1 MSQISRRTRVRQL
14 AESVWPGRTVNGYAN
29 LIAARLRKLADEEL
43 MALVAGSDADAF
55 EVVLERHAD
64 AAFSLAY
71 RICGRRALAEE
82 IAQESFLA
90 VWRSGARYDR
100 ARGSVR
106 TWTLGIVHNRAI
118 DTLRRSGTQEHQR
131 VSDEGIDE
139 RLEAPERTELQA
151 VDSAVADDVRAAL
164 TALPDEQRRVIE
176 LAYFGGFTHVEI
188 ASMLDAPVGT
198 VKGRMRLG
206 LRKLRGELRGWEAV
220 GT

>member
-1 MSQISRRTRVRQL
+1 MPSFLRPRVSSSKD
-14 AESVWPGRTVNGYAN
+14 E
-29 LIAARLRKLADEEL
+29 LRKLADEEL
-43 MALVAGSDADAF
+43 MALVASSDADAF

-118 DTLRRSGTQEHQR
+118 DTLRRSGTQEHRR

-139 RLEAPERTELQA
+139 RLAAPERTEMQA
-151 VDSAVADDVRAAL
+151 VDSAVAHDVRAAL
-164 TALPDEQRRVIE
+164 AALPDEQRRVIE